1 MRIERKATRRIR
13 VGEVEVGGGAPV
25 SVQTMTSTDTRDAAA
40 TLAQVGRARQA
51 GCDIVRV
58 AVPDRESAEA
68 LPAILAGAGIP
79 VIADIHFDHRLALAA
94 VEAGVDGLR
103 INPGNIGGEGRVRE
117 VARAA
122 VAAGIPIRVGVNAGS
137 LSKEMLS
144 RHGGPTPQA
153 LVESA
158 LREVEWLEKYGCR
171 DVKIS
176 VKASS
181 VGTTVDAYRELSRT
195 TGYPLHVGV
204 SEAGPRWSGTIKSAL
219 GIGILLSEGIGDT
232 IRVSLSADPVEE
244 VRVGRKILSDL
255 GLAPPGLRDHLL
267 PDLRPHL
274 HRCGRIVQCAGRAAG
289 RRAHLPQGGGDGLRG
304 QRAGGGQGGR
314 RRHRRRAHP
323 GPALP
328 RRGAGGVVPQGT
340 TAPGAALRDRQTD
353 RLNRRTTLQVR
364 RAR

>member
-1 MRIERKATRRIR
+1 MRIERKTTRRIR
-13 VGEVEVGGGAPV
+13 VGEVEVGGGAPI

-40 TLAQVGRARQA
+40 TLAQVGRARKA

-58 AVPDRESAEA
+58 AVPDRESVEA
-68 LPAILAGAGIP
+68 LPAILAGAGVP

-137 LSKEMLS
+137 LSKETLE

-181 VGTTVDAYRELSRT
+181 VGTTVDAYRELSRS

-255 GLAPPGLRDHLL
+255 GLAPPGLQIISCPTCARTCIDVVELSNVLEERLADVRISLKVAVMGCAVNGPGEAREADVGIAGGRTRGLL
-267 PDLRPHL
+267 F
-274 HRCGRIVQCAGRAAG
+274 
-289 RRAHLPQGGGDGLRG
+289 
-304 QRAGGGQGGR
+304 RAGEPVEWYPKGQ
-314 RRHRRRAHP
+314 
-323 GPALP
+323 L
-328 RRGAGGVVPQGT
+328 
-340 TAPGAALRDRQTD
+340 
-353 RLNRRTTLQVR
+353 LQVLLSEIDKLTG
-364 RAR
+364 